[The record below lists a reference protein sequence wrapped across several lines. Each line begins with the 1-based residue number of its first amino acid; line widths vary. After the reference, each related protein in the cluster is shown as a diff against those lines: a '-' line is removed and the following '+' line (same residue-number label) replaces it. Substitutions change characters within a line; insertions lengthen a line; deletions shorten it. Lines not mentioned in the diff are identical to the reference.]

1 MSKRKIRRRTRRLSS
16 KRIIIY
22 MIVIAMV
29 VCADYLYHTFV
40 SKSGEPTLLEQ
51 IVDTYNAQVEGTK
64 ESKPKQVTPKQT
76 EPKQNSPQAQ
86 SSSKQSDTYRQGWAE
101 LPVERENQDLLYAHH
116 TLSNGT
122 RNYSVCYSKSHH
134 CPMWVAVPLHKSY
147 KGELKRKD
155 SYNYDP
161 KIAINHQISLKRS
174 YGEYTRGH
182 MLASSDRTVSE
193 EANLQTF
200 YVTNIA
206 PQIQAG
212 FNAAN
217 GAWNYLESFV
227 EKQVCA
233 DTLYVVM
240 GTLFKAYTDVDGM
253 TIEPTQT
260 TNRSDQK
267 QVSVP
272 TAYYQALLRTRSGKS
287 GRSVMESSKE
297 ELKCAAFIVG
307 HRSAKGRK
315 PSRREMISIEELE
328 RLTGVEFFAN
338 VANAPKS
345 EAKSEDWGL

>member
-1 MSKRKIRRRTRRLSS
+1 
-16 KRIIIY
+16 
-22 MIVIAMV
+22 MV

-51 IVDTYNAQVEGTK
+51 IVDTYNAQVEETK
-64 ESKPKQVTPKQT
+64 ESKPKQVT
-76 EPKQNSPQAQ
+76 PKQNSPQAQ

-134 CPMWVAVPLHKSY
+134 CPVWVAVPQHKSY

-200 YVTNIA
+200 YSTNIA

-212 FNAAN
+212 FNSAD
-217 GAWNYLESFV
+217 GAWNYVESFV

-240 GTLFKAYTDVDGM
+240 GTLFEEYTDVDGL
-253 TIEPTQT
+253 TIKPSKT
-260 TNRSDQK
+260 TNRNDQK

-272 TAYYQALLRTRSGKS
+272 TAYYQALLRTRSGES
-287 GRSVMESSKE
+287 GRSVIECATG

-315 PSRREMISIEELE
+315 TSKREMITIEELE
-328 RLTGVEFFAN
+328 QLTGVEFFAN
-338 VANAPKS
+338 VANAPKH
-345 EAKSEDWGL
+345 EAKAEDWGL